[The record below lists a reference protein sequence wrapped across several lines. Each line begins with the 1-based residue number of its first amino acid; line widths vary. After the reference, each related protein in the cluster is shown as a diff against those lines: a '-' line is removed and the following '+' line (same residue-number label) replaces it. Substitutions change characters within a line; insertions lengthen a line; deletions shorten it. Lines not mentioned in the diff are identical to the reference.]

1 MDKEN
6 TNQNITPVFWD
17 ENDGKWHFTEKC
29 LNQESQIAY
38 VTNPRTFETPDEAMQ
53 AYLEASQKFSEMM
66 NQMKMQEAK
75 IPTFSEE
82 LKTWYHNVFLLTVS
96 NSYSICMGYMLY
108 HFLLPNLGKIGEKP
122 LNKVAWMDID
132 KLIAM
137 PVKLEND
144 EIVLKETLIFEV
156 PGFDEYSEN
165 LIKSSTIEARK
176 IDFGKESIA
185 ETREIP
191 YNNAV

>member
-1 MDKEN
+1 
-6 TNQNITPVFWD
+6 
-17 ENDGKWHFTEKC
+17 
-29 LNQESQIAY
+29 
-38 VTNPRTFETPDEAMQ
+38 MQ
-53 AYLEASQKFSEMM
+53 AYLGSSTEIFREDGPDENAGS
-66 NQMKMQEAK
+66 K
-75 IPTFSEE
+75 ITDFCGR